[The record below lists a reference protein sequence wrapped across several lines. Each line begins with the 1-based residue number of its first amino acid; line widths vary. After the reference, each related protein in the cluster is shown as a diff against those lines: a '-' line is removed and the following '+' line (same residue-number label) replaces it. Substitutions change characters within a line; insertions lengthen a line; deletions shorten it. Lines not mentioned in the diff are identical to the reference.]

1 MIQTKACKALGC
13 KTALFTYSAETVD
26 GSNLTCLN
34 GVSPVVSEG
43 AELVVLAMPEKT
55 PSATTTKPVPSQ
67 PKVPTVFGE
76 NPNITGHIKRQ
87 DDEGPT
93 SQVLFDTNKIDAT
106 GPFELIAG
114 QNDGIANGTRWDTY
128 IGFSFDASN
137 SSSIYSGSKL
147 QVNAVQVLACIKA

>member
-1 MIQTKACKALGC
+1 M
-13 KTALFTYSAETVD
+13 
-26 GSNLTCLN
+26 
-34 GVSPVVSEG
+34 
-43 AELVVLAMPEKT
+43 
-55 PSATTTKPVPSQ
+55 
-67 PKVPTVFGE
+67 
-76 NPNITGHIKRQ
+76 
-87 DDEGPT
+87 
-93 SQVLFDTNKIDAT
+93 LFDTNKIDAT